1 MKLSIIIP
9 CKNEEGN
16 VNNLYEAISKVL
28 GKKKYE
34 LIFIDDG
41 STDKTLVELKKLYE
55 KDMQHMKVL
64 SFSRNFMKEAA
75 ILAGLEASSGE
86 YTCIIDGDLQQNP
99 KYLID
104 MMEFLDDNSD
114 YDEVAMV
121 MNKRTTE
128 SKFMSFC
135 KNMFYKTMN
144 NLCEINLENAAS
156 DFRMFRSNVKNALIS
171 LSEKNRF
178 SKGLFSWVGFNIKYM
193 PYEVEPRESGKSSF
207 GFKASLRYAI
217 SGIIA
222 FSEKPLKLG
231 ISLGFLSILA
241 SFIYLIILLIQI
253 LGFGFEATAIHALI
267 IITLFLFGLN
277 FILLGI
283 IGKYL
288 GTINIEVRKRPT
300 YIIKEKLGFDNET
313 IL

>member
-231 ISLGFLSILA
+231 IPLGCLSILA

>member
-16 VNNLYEAISKVL
+16 VSNLYEVISKVL

-34 LIFIDDG
+34 IIFIDDG
-41 STDKTLVELKKLYE
+41 SKDNTLNELKKLYE
-55 KDMQHMKVL
+55 KDMQHIKVL

-75 ILAGLEASSGE
+75 IIAGLEASSGE

-104 MMEFLDDNSD
+104 MMDFLDDNSE

-121 MNKRTTE
+121 MSKRTAE

-144 NLCEINLENAAS
+144 KLCEINLENAAS
-156 DFRMFRSNVKNALIS
+156 DFRMFRKNVKEALIS
-171 LSEKNRF
+171 LSERNRF
-178 SKGLFSWVGFNIKYM
+178 SKGLFSWIGFNIKYM
-193 PYEVEPRESGKSSF
+193 PYDVEPRNSGNSSF
-207 GFKASLRYAI
+207 GFKASLNYAI
-217 SGIIA
+217 NGIIA
-222 FSEKPLKLG
+222 FSDKPLKLG
-231 ISLGFLSILA
+231 ISLGILSVIS
-241 SFIYLIILLIQI
+241 SFIYLITIIVLMLCS
-253 LGFGFEATAIHALI
+253 GFEMTAVHALI
-267 IITLFLFGLN
+267 ILILFLFGIL

-288 GTINIEVRKRPT
+288 GTINYEVRKRPL
-300 YIIKEKLGFDNET
+300 YIVREKLGFDNET

>member
-156 DFRMFRSNVKNALIS
+156 DFRMFRNNVKNALIS

>member
-207 GFKASLRYAI
+207 GFKASLGYAI

>member
-156 DFRMFRSNVKNALIS
+156 DFRMFRNNVKNALIS

-231 ISLGFLSILA
+231 ISLGCLSILA

>member
-231 ISLGFLSILA
+231 ISLGCLSILA

-253 LGFGFEATAIHALI
+253 LDFGFEATAIHALI

>member
-16 VNNLYEAISKVL
+16 VNNLHDVISKVL

-41 STDKTLVELKKLYE
+41 STDNTLVELKKIYE
-55 KDMQHMKVL
+55 KDIQHTKVI

-99 KYLID
+99 KYLLD
-104 MMEFLDDNSD
+104 MMDFLDKNAE

-121 MNKRTTE
+121 MNKRTTD
-128 SKFMSFC
+128 SKFMAFC

-156 DFRMFRSNVKNALIS
+156 DFRMFRNNVKEALIS
-171 LSEKNRF
+171 LSERNRF

-193 PYEVEPRESGKSSF
+193 PYEVEPRSTGTSSF
-207 GFKASLRYAI
+207 GFRASMRYAI

-222 FSEKPLKLG
+222 FSEKPLKFG
-231 ISLGFLSILA
+231 ITIGLLSLLT

-253 LGFGFEATAIHALI
+253 IGFAFEMTAVHALI
-267 IITLFLFGLN
+267 ILILFLFGIQ

-288 GTINIEVRKRPT
+288 GTINFEVRKRPT
-300 YIIKEKLGFDNET
+300 YIVKEKLGFDNET

>member
-16 VNNLYEAISKVL
+16 VNNLYEVISKVL

-41 STDKTLVELKKLYE
+41 STDNTLIELKKIYE
-55 KDMQHMKVL
+55 KDMQHTKVL

-75 ILAGLEASSGE
+75 ILAGLEASIGE

-99 KYLID
+99 KYLIE
-104 MMEFLDDNSD
+104 MMDFLDDNSD

-121 MNKRTTE
+121 MSKRTTD
-128 SKFMSFC
+128 SKIMAFC

-156 DFRMFRSNVKNALIS
+156 DFRMFRKNVKDALIS
-171 LSEKNRF
+171 LSERNRF
-178 SKGLFSWVGFNIKYM
+178 SKGLFSWIGFNIKYM
-193 PYEVEPRESGKSSF
+193 PYEVEPRGSGKSSF
-207 GFKASLRYAI
+207 GFKESIRYAI
-217 SGIIA
+217 SGITA
-222 FSEKPLKLG
+222 FSEKPLKFGIGLG
-231 ISLGFLSILA
+231 IISLIA
-241 SFIYLIILLIQI
+241 SLIYFIVLLVQIIS
-253 LGFGFEATAIHALI
+253 FGFEFTATHALI
-267 IITLFLFGLN
+267 ILVLFLFGIQ

-288 GTINIEVRKRPT
+288 GTINFEVRKRPT

>member
-231 ISLGFLSILA
+231 ISLGCLSILA

>member
-178 SKGLFSWVGFNIKYM
+178 SKGLFSWIGFNIKYM

-231 ISLGFLSILA
+231 ISLGCLSILA

>member
-178 SKGLFSWVGFNIKYM
+178 SKGLFSWIGFNIKYM

-231 ISLGFLSILA
+231 IPLGCLSILA

>member
-28 GKKKYE
+28 TKKKYE

-41 STDKTLVELKKLYE
+41 SKDNTLKELRNLYE
-55 KDMQHMKVL
+55 KDMQHIKVI

-75 ILAGLEASSGE
+75 IIAGLETSIGE

-99 KYLID
+99 KYLLD
-104 MMEFLDDNSD
+104 MMTFLDENNE

-121 MNKRTTE
+121 MNKRNAE
-128 SKFMSFC
+128 SKFMAFC
-135 KNMFYKTMN
+135 KKMFYKIMN

-156 DFRMFRSNVKNALIS
+156 DFRMFRKNVKEALIS
-171 LSEKNRF
+171 LNERNRF
-178 SKGLFSWVGFNIKYM
+178 SKGLFSWIGFNIKYM
-193 PYEVEPRESGKSSF
+193 PYEVEPRTQGKSSF
-207 GFKASLRYAI
+207 GFKASMKYAI
-217 SGIIA
+217 NGIVA
-222 FSEKPLKLG
+222 FSEKPLKIG
-231 ISLGFLSILA
+231 ISLGFISLLA
-241 SFIYLIILLIQI
+241 SFIYLIVILIQMI
-253 LGFGFEATAIHALI
+253 GYSFEITATHALI
-267 IITLFLFGLN
+267 VLILFLFGIQ

-288 GTINIEVRKRPT
+288 GTINLEVRKRPN